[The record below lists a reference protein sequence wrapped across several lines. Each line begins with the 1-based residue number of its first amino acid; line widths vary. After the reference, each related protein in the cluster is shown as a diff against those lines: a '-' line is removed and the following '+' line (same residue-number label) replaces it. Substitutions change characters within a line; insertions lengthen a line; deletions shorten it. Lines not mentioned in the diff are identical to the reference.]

1 MDAEGNDAQGPPRQI
16 TRREVMRDGS
26 VLAVAVLA
34 GGALGDIAVAAGRR
48 NAHLDAAE
56 LKALR
61 GLVDV
66 FIPADLDPGALGAEC
81 AEAID
86 ALLGAFDTEPPRIYA
101 GAPFSDRAGS
111 PVNHFKRFLKL
122 DDYEEKA
129 WRLRIRGSR
138 GRAGLEFNG
147 PVKGWQE
154 IYSDGLAAL
163 DAAAA
168 PLAFGDL
175 PAPARELILETSD
188 DPAIA
193 ELVDV
198 SFPHT
203 LQFMYG
209 APEYGGNRD
218 LAGWGFTEYDGDV
231 QPRGWTRREIEELDS
246 APRAAGPAA
255 VPAQLLAVAGLAG
268 SPELAHGIVAQS
280 GGSLR
285 ALQDA
290 IAPLAL
296 HLKGSGDGG

>member
-1 MDAEGNDAQGPPRQI
+1 MAAEGESGPRRI

-34 GGALGDIAVAAGRR
+34 GGALGEVAVAARR
-48 NAHLDAAE
+48 GQTAYLDADE

-61 GLVDV
+61 ALVDV

-86 ALLGAFDTEPPRIYA
+86 ALLGAFEASPPRIYA

-111 PVNHFKRFLKL
+111 PVNHFERFLAL
-122 DDYEEKA
+122 DPYEAKA

-138 GRAGLEFNG
+138 GKPELEFNG
-147 PVKGWQE
+147 PVPGWQR
-154 IYSDGLAAL
+154 IYSEGLAAL
-163 DAAAA
+163 NEASL
-168 PLAFGDL
+168 PLQFGDL

-188 DPAIA
+188 DPRIA
-193 ELVDV
+193 ALVDV

-209 APEYGGNRD
+209 APEYGGNKD
-218 LAGWGFTEYDGDV
+218 LVGWGFTEYDGDV
-231 QPRGWTRREIEELDS
+231 QPRGWTRRQIEELDS
-246 APRAAGPAA
+246 GPRASRAA
-255 VPAQLLAVAGLAG
+255 AMPSNLLAVAALAG

-280 GGSLR
+280 GSSLK
-285 ALQDA
+285 ALQEA

-296 HLKGSGDGG
+296 HLRGSGDGG